1 MINKKYTY
9 YDLYGKPTPPP
20 KVVPDINSLPIPP
33 PCETW
38 VSTMPSIGSFVPIKC
53 NKGTCEVD
61 RTKTINS
68 KKYVILKEGGQCA
81 LKDLC
86 KTDRKDVLITTG
98 RQFVFDT
105 LEDCN
110 LHKEGKL
117 TVAELRR
124 QRDDLLKQLSTLQG
138 KTTVPTLP
146 NVNTVTELQAQIKQL
161 LTEIA
166 AIQASRRTTTTTNR
180 LKYLCDSVKKT
191 CTLVGSSAHS
201 WTRLYNT
208 KEECEDACKG
218 TTTTTQPEAATDQ

>member
-9 YDLYGKPTPPP
+9 YDLYGKPTPAP
-20 KVVPDINSLPIPP
+20 KIVPDINSLPIPP

-38 VSTMPSIGSFVPIKC
+38 VSTMPSIGSFVPTKC

-68 KKYVILKEGGQCA
+68 KKYVTLKESGQCA

-105 LEDCN
+105 LGDCN

-117 TVAELRR
+117 TVAELRT
-124 QRDDLLKQLSTLQG
+124 QRDSLLKQLAILQG
-138 KTTVPTLP
+138 KATIPAP
-146 NVNTVTELQAQIKQL
+146 PGGNTVAELQAQIKQL
-161 LTEIA
+161 LIEISDH
-166 AIQASRRTTTTTNR
+166 QTKRTTTTTI
-180 LKYLCDSVKKT
+180 
-191 CTLVGSSAHS
+191 
-201 WTRLYNT
+201 T
-208 KEECEDACKG
+208 K
-218 TTTTTQPEAATDQ
+218 PV